1 MGKERNI
8 TKGPPHAIRFS
19 SIPLDF
25 IHFFTISLVPD
36 SFGILPSSQMFQ
48 MKRNGN
54 GNGGTWQKTWNSAL
68 PRNQPT
74 RRFLE
79 ILSRFFVIFHNLNFQ
94 SFKKVLKCYSI
105 WFNLVLKCSSYFP
118 QQSSFKKIW
127 FTQID

>member
-1 MGKERNI
+1 MQSDF
-8 TKGPPHAIRFS
+8 PPFHLI
-19 SIPLDF
+19 LF
-25 IHFFTISLVPD
+25 IFFTISLVPD

-79 ILSRFFVIFHNLNFQ
+79 ILSRFFVIFHNLNFK

-105 WFNLVLKCSSYFP
+105 WFNLVLKCSSHFP
-118 QQSSFKKIW
+118 QQSSFFKILIHSNLLSLI
-127 FTQID
+127 QVS